1 MPFELTTAM
10 LITDVENE
18 PAVSSPTPLPA
29 AMTARAPSARRSA
42 PASAVAETNPS
53 SGSWLRPSGSGM
65 IAARGIRRGA
75 LGDRPRALDDAA
87 DPGLVQAVRAR
98 HADPVVVDDTN
109 LELRVVL
116 AHVLVD
122 PVVGEPRERGVL
134 PDVERL
140 GRLRG
145 RVRQRTVEEV
155 VDLRAGG
162 YHRPTPTF
170 TPRNRAGAAPW
181 PTWPVCTGS
190 PLPQF
195 GTPHSVHSSA
205 LQIASQLPQN
215 WGVMP
220 V

>member
-1 MPFELTTAM
+1 M
-10 LITDVENE
+10 LIDRRRERACRLE
-18 PAVSSPTPLPA
+18 PDPL
-29 AMTARAPSARRSA
+29 
-42 PASAVAETNPS
+42 
-53 SGSWLRPSGSGM
+53 
-65 IAARGIRRGA
+65 ARGDDGPRPLGATLGAGLRGGGDEPELRVVAATVGLGNDRGARIRRGA
-75 LGDRPRALDDAA
+75 LGDGPRALDDTA
-87 DPGLVQAVRAR
+87 DPGLVQAVRAG
-98 HADPVVVDDTN
+98 HADPVVVDDAN

-181 PTWPVCTGS
+181 PTWPVWTGS
-190 PLPQF
+190 PFPQF